1 VHLAGTEPRFAAGFG
16 ETITE
21 ESMKPSIDYGR
32 EDIVKFL
39 YLEPLLMGQ
48 RALVIGPENEVVRQ
62 IFQRMGCA
70 AVKLYQPAG
79 GSMPDWD
86 MAALRGKRDKLDESR
101 RLLPFGAGAYDIIFI
116 PELAAVPDVRL
127 VLSECARILGD
138 SGLLIL
144 SARNAECTVAI
155 SQSGMEETPDI
166 WSMRSLVEL
175 TRTYFRV
182 VDNVGQCPFLAYA
195 CVSYDA
201 DRVQEGVRLDTSL
214 MEERSEEPE
223 FYLVLCSQQPLS
235 TKLSNAIYQVP
246 VSEMTL
252 AEAPETAADP
262 AEGPSA
268 ASLGTENELLKK
280 EVAERNVLAS
290 RLKKE
295 IERLEAEAEE
305 RRQKMFDMK
314 QKMEQER
321 KSVQKEVLEKAIQ
334 KQVDKIPETWL
345 GEREAMVREME
356 QLKKDNKFLTSE
368 NRKLDTELGNL
379 KREAKAPRRAPEAA
393 PREIE
398 VLRTENRKLQ
408 DENRRLR
415 EGAKPAA
422 PAGAE
427 LDSLRKKLAAKERLV
442 ADLLL
447 EMEMM
452 PQVGFGDDVPSG
464 EGDVLEAIGKMEEM
478 KRSIAEGGETAAML
492 SAKIQELQLSLQE
505 EKLRSSAGAKENLE
519 LSEKIKELVATVD
532 MLVDLDARA
541 AGSEGA
547 AQPQQAARLHAVLQY
562 CLGELKR
569 LSEARMSEAVGRELA
584 LLWAK
589 VDERRRLALGGGGET
604 RSM

>member
-1 VHLAGTEPRFAAGFG
+1 
-16 ETITE
+16 
-21 ESMKPSIDYGR
+21 MKPSIDYGR

-62 IFQRMGCA
+62 IFQRMGCST
-70 AVKLYQPAG
+70 VKLHQPAG
-79 GSMPDWD
+79 GPMPDWD
-86 MAALRGKRDKLDESR
+86 MAALRGKRDKIDENR

-116 PELAAVPDVRL
+116 PGLAAVQDYRL

-138 SGLLIL
+138 TGLLIL

-175 TRTYFRV
+175 TRTYFKV

-195 CVSYDA
+195 CVSYDP

-223 FYLVLCSQQPLS
+223 FFLVLCSQRPLS

-252 AEAPETAADP
+252 VEAPETAAEP

-268 ASLGTENELLKK
+268 ASLGTENEMLKK
-280 EVAERNVLAS
+280 EVAEKNVLTS

-295 IERLEAEAEE
+295 IERLEAEAED

-321 KSVQKEVLEKAIQ
+321 KSAQKEVLEKAIA

-345 GEREAMVREME
+345 GEREVMVREME
-356 QLKKDNKFLTSE
+356 QLKKDSKLLASE
-368 NRKLDTELGNL
+368 NRKLETELGNL
-379 KREAKAPRRAPEAA
+379 KREAAKPQGRPPAESRRGPEAV
-393 PREIE
+393 PKEIE
-398 VLRTENRKLQ
+398 VLRKENRRLQ

-415 EGAKPAA
+415 EGAREPAKPVQ

-427 LDSLRKKLAAKERLV
+427 LESLRKKLAAKERLV

-478 KRSIAEGGETAAML
+478 KRNIAEGGETAAML

-505 EKLRSSAGAKENLE
+505 EKLRLSAGAKENLE
-519 LSEKIKELVATVD
+519 LGEKIKELVATVD

-541 AGSEGA
+541 AVGEGA
-547 AQPQQAARLHAVLQY
+547 AQPQQAGRLHAVLQY

-589 VDERRRLALGGGGET
+589 VDERRRLALGGAGDVHGGPVG
-604 RSM
+604 

>member
-1 VHLAGTEPRFAAGFG
+1 
-16 ETITE
+16 
-21 ESMKPSIDYGR
+21 MKPSIDYGR

-62 IFQRMGCA
+62 IFQRMGCST
-70 AVKLYQPAG
+70 VKLHQPAG
-79 GSMPDWD
+79 GPMPDWD
-86 MAALRGKRDKLDESR
+86 MAALRGKRDKIDESR

-116 PELAAVPDVRL
+116 PELAAVQDYRL

-138 SGLLIL
+138 TGLLIL

-175 TRTYFRV
+175 TRTYFKV

-195 CVSYDA
+195 CVSYDP

-223 FYLVLCSQQPLS
+223 FYLVLCSQRPLS
-235 TKLSNAIYQVP
+235 TKISNAIYQVP

-252 AEAPETAADP
+252 AEAPETAAEP

-268 ASLGTENELLKK
+268 ASLATENEMLKK
-280 EVAERNVLAS
+280 EVAEKNVLTS

-295 IERLEAEAEE
+295 IERLEAEAED

-321 KSVQKEVLEKAIQ
+321 KSNQKEVLEKAIQ

-356 QLKKDNKFLTSE
+356 QLKKDGKFLESQ
-368 NRKLDTELGNL
+368 NRKLETELGNL
-379 KREAKAPRRAPEAA
+379 KREAARPQTRPPAESRRGPEAIQK
-393 PREIE
+393 EIE
-398 VLRTENRKLQ
+398 ALRKENRRLQ
-408 DENRRLR
+408 DENRRFR
-415 EGAKPAA
+415 EGARETARPAR
-422 PAGAE
+422 PGDGGEAGAE
-427 LDSLRKKLAAKERLV
+427 LESLRKKLAAKERLV

-478 KRSIAEGGETAAML
+478 KRNIAEGGETAAML

-541 AGSEGA
+541 AGGEGA
-547 AQPQQAARLHAVLQY
+547 ARPQQAARLHAVLQY

-569 LSEARMSEAVGRELA
+569 LSEARTSEAVGRELA

-589 VDERRRLALGGGGET
+589 VDERRRLALGGAGDVRGG
-604 RSM
+604 SMG